1 MAGQAGGFG
10 PILTEPGKIGWGGN
24 FWLVLF
30 PPALM
35 GMIAFWST
43 LSLNMPDFTRFGK
56 SQRAQALGQIFGLPT
71 TMTLFPLVAVLITA
85 ATQKVYGAPIWDP
98 VALTSKFDNPL
109 VVIFA
114 LFTLAAAT
122 LSVNV
127 AANIVSPSSDLPNR
141 VPQPIRL

>member
-1 MAGQAGGFG
+1 FVLAVAVFLLIWMVIQAKGFG
-10 PILTEPGKIGWGGN
+10 PILSEPGKVGWGSN

-56 SQRAQALGQIFGLPT
+56 SQRAQALGQILGLPT
-71 TMTLFPLVAVLITA
+71 TMTLFPLAAVLITS
-85 ATQKVYGAPIWDP
+85 ATVVVFGKAIWDP
-98 VALTSKFDNPL
+98 VALVGQFSNPL

-114 LFTLAAAT
+114 LFTLAVAT

-127 AANIVSPSSDLPNR
+127 AASIKRAS
-141 VPQPIRL
+141 

>member
-10 PILTEPGKIGWGGN
+10 PILTEPGKIGWGGT
-24 FWLVLF
+24 FWFVLF

-56 SQRAQALGQIFGLPT
+56 SQRAQAVGQILGLPT

-85 ATQKVYGAPIWDP
+85 ATPGVYKTAIWNPRDP
-98 VALTSKFDNPL
+98 AAKFDNPF
-109 VVIFA
+109 VVGFA
-114 LFTLAAAT
+114 LFTLAVAT
-122 LSVNV
+122 LSVNL
-127 AANIVSPSSDLPNR
+127 AANIVRPSYDFSN
-141 VPQPIRL
+141 